1 MMFANVVIAVETRP
15 PEKLVMFSLQ
25 LKDSDTHY
33 HSLDVVF
40 FQICRAWR
48 VRKVEKVEKA
58 EEKRRR
64 VKVK

>member
-15 PEKLVMFSLQ
+15 PEKLVMLSLQ

-40 FQICRAWR
+40 FSNLQG
-48 VRKVEKVEKA
+48 A
-58 EEKRRR
+58 EGAEDGEGGEGGGEEEEG
-64 VKVK
+64 